1 MLPTEFY
8 MLNATTAL
16 LWLFQNCSH
25 EVLLFVVIL
34 GALCILVS
42 IGTIVVRLVRIAF
55 SIALIIACIFL
66 RRVFQRYFAQ
76 DATQRNT
83 RMLTQNNSIA
93 NSEAN
98 SLSLGRIIGSIV
110 DSSQP
115 RSLSLPQALALHP
128 AQWSQLET
136 NPTLAALPS
145 STETSA
151 PLVSTET
158 VVLRPPLR
166 RSRRVPRA
174 RIAYSE

>member
-83 RMLTQNNSIA
+83 RMLTQSNSIA

-110 DSSQP
+110 DRSQP

-136 NPTLAALPS
+136 NPTHAALPPS
-145 STETSA
+145 ESSA

>member
-34 GALCILVS
+34 GVLCILVS
-42 IGTIVVRLVRIAF
+42 ICTIVVRLVRIVF

-83 RMLTQNNSIA
+83 RMLTQSNSIA

-128 AQWSQLET
+128 AQWSQIET
-136 NPTLAALPS
+136 NPTPAALPPSES
-145 STETSA
+145 SV